1 MVTVIPGARSLSE
14 PMSASVVTLGSFDG
28 VHRGH
33 QALIRS
39 AVEQARV
46 RGVPAVGYTFHP
58 HPAAV
63 LAPDKAPATLMGIE
77 ERAWTMAQYGLDF
90 VLVEPFDP
98 AFSRVTA
105 DEFIATYLVDCL
117 RPRHIVVGFNFT
129 YGQGRGGDPDH
140 LRTAGQTHG
149 FTVDVVQAV
158 AVEDEVASSTAV
170 RAYLRDGDVVSARR
184 LLGRDPALT
193 GRVVPGDQRG
203 RTIGFPT
210 ANIDLESSLVPAFG
224 VYAGRVER
232 LDETGAPIET
242 HDAVA
247 NIGRRPTFDG
257 STVSAEAFLL
267 DFAAD
272 LYGQRLRLNLV
283 ARLRPEQKFSG
294 IDALRAQLQKDVD
307 AARVA
312 LAAAP

>member
-1 MVTVIPGARSLSE
+1 M
-14 PMSASVVTLGSFDG
+14 
-28 VHRGH
+28 
-33 QALIRS
+33 
-39 AVEQARV
+39 
-46 RGVPAVGYTFHP
+46 
-58 HPAAV
+58 
-63 LAPDKAPATLMGIE
+63 
-77 ERAWTMAQYGLDF
+77 
-90 VLVEPFDP
+90 
-98 AFSRVTA
+98 
-105 DEFIATYLVDCL
+105 
-117 RPRHIVVGFNFT
+117 
-129 YGQGRGGDPDH
+129 
-140 LRTAGQTHG
+140 
-149 FTVDVVQAV
+149 
-158 AVEDEVASSTAV
+158 
-170 RAYLRDGDVVSARR
+170 
-184 LLGRDPALT
+184 
-193 GRVVPGDQRG
+193 
-203 RTIGFPT
+203 
-210 ANIDLESSLVPAFG
+210 PAFG

-232 LDETGAPIET
+232 PRLETGRRRIET